1 MFKRVVVVCCFDVVQ
16 LCEDELNAFDE
27 SKAMAMVFFSLL
39 LLAKTPP
46 PLLILFS
53 SSVASK

>member
-46 PLLILFS
+46 P
-53 SSVASK
+53 

>member
-1 MFKRVVVVCCFDVVQ
+1 MLKRVVIVCCFDAMQ
-16 LCEDELNAFDE
+16 LCEKELNAFDE

-46 PLLILFS
+46 P
-53 SSVASK
+53 